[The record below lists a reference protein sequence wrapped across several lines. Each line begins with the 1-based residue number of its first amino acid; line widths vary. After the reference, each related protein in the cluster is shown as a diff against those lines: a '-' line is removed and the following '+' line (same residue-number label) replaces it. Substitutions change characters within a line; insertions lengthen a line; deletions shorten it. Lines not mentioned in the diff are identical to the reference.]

1 MRRKGL
7 LAGFL
12 VGITVGLIAV
22 TIAMQPAASSES
34 DDDLM
39 KEFFQPLAW
48 AVQQIQRNY
57 VEEVKAEDLL
67 VGAYEG
73 MMSKLDKYSTHI
85 PPARFKEFKADTEGE
100 FGGLGIQIRFMP
112 IEKVVHVE
120 QPIPGTPAFKKGIL
134 AGDKIIKIKQ
144 ESGEVV
150 KTQELD
156 NVHDAVELL
165 RGEPGTEVT
174 ITVVHERSPNKPVDI
189 TIERAIIETPGVR
202 AMHMVDEQR
211 KIGYVYLASFHEQ
224 TLQDLDVALKKLR
237 EQDMQALVVDLRFNP
252 GGLLNTATEVSDRF
266 LEEGVVVSTKGRSSR
281 EQVYKA
287 HKDGDDCV
295 DIPLVV
301 LVNEYSASASEIVAG
316 AIKDQGRGII
326 LGEKTYGK
334 GSVQS
339 LMQLPGDRG
348 ALKLTTA
355 RYYTPSGVCIED
367 VGIKPDIEVTLPPEE
382 DAKLVSHLSD
392 YVSFP
397 PKKSFEE
404 GEQKD
409 EEKKQESATESSE
422 ANAEDGEENEEAEEF
437 EDVQLKRAVDV
448 LRGILVQQ
456 KLTERRKQVAVGAL
470 D

>member
-12 VGITVGLIAV
+12 VGIIVGLLAV

-34 DDDLM
+34 DEDLM

-48 AVQQIQRNY
+48 AVQQIQQNY

-67 VGAYEG
+67 VGAYDG

-85 PPARFKEFKADTEGE
+85 PPARFKEFKADTQGE
-100 FGGLGIQIRFMP
+100 FGGLGIQIRFLP

-120 QPIPGTPAFKKGIL
+120 QPIPGTPAFKRGIL

-144 ESGEVV
+144 ESGKVV
-150 KTQELD
+150 ETSELE

-165 RGEPGTEVT
+165 RGEPGSKVT
-174 ITVVHERSPNKPVDI
+174 ITVVHERAPNKPVDI

-202 AMHMVDEQR
+202 AMHMLDKDR
-211 KIGYVYLASFHEQ
+211 KIGYVYIASFHEQ
-224 TLQDLDVALKKLR
+224 TLQDLDVALKELR

-252 GGLLNTATEVSDRF
+252 GGLLTTATEVADRF
-266 LEEGVVVSTKGRSSR
+266 LEEGVVVSTRGRSSK
-281 EQVYKA
+281 EQVYRA
-287 HKDGDDCV
+287 HEDADDCV
-295 DIPLVV
+295 SVPLVV

-316 AIKDQGRGII
+316 AVKDQGRGII

-339 LMQLPGDRG
+339 LMQLPGNRG

-367 VGIKPDIEVTLPPEE
+367 VGIKPDIEVILAPEE

-404 GEQKD
+404 DGQEQEK
-409 EEKKQESATESSE
+409 EEDGGSTDSSATEGE
-422 ANAEDGEENEEAEEF
+422 NGEETEEEF

-456 KLTERRKQVAVGAL
+456 KLTERRKQVAGRM

>member
-12 VGITVGLIAV
+12 VGLIVGLLAV
-22 TIAMQPAASSES
+22 TIAMQPATSSES
-34 DDDLM
+34 DENLM
-39 KEFFQPLAW
+39 EEFFQPLAW

-100 FGGLGIQIRFMP
+100 FGGLGIQIRFLPM
-112 IEKVVHVE
+112 EKVVYVE

-134 AGDKIIKIKQ
+134 AGDKIIKIKPKP
-144 ESGEVV
+144 GKVV
-150 KTQELD
+150 ETSELE

-165 RGEPGTEVT
+165 RGEPGTKVT
-174 ITVVHERSPNKPVDI
+174 ITVLHERAPNKPVDI

-202 AMHMVDEQR
+202 AMHMVDKDR
-211 KIGYVYLASFHEQ
+211 RIGYVYIASFHEQ
-224 TLQDLDVALKKLR
+224 TLEDLDVALKELR
-237 EQDMQALVVDLRFNP
+237 KQDMQALVVDLRFNP

-266 LEEGVVVSTKGRSSR
+266 LEEGVIVSTRGRSTS

-287 HKDGDDCV
+287 HKDDDDCV
-295 DIPLVV
+295 DVPLVV

-367 VGIKPDIEVTLPPEE
+367 VGIKPDIEVKLPPEE

-397 PKKSFEE
+397 PKKSFQED
-404 GEQKD
+404 EQKQ
-409 EEKKQESATESSE
+409 EESENGETTDTSATE
-422 ANAEDGEENEEAEEF
+422 AEGENGEEKEEEF
-437 EDVQLKRAVDV
+437 TDVQLKRAVDV

-456 KLTERRKQVAVGAL
+456 DLQQRRKQVAVGTAE
-470 D
+470 